1 MRNCAFVLLVVAA
14 GAAPTNED
22 DLAATLQAY
31 GLDDLRSKLERRG
44 VGSERDLG
52 FLTDADIDA
61 LWWESVPPVQRQ
73 ALRVA
78 RNDQVA
84 ARHRAK
90 HARTAKERVASWLL
104 ATAETAIRGACLGSG
119 ASFLWETAS
128 SAGFFRLER
137 ADLETAIKAA
147 SLRASA
153 VGCATALT
161 CLGAS
166 MLVPHALRANWLG
179 PLY

>member
-1 MRNCAFVLLVVAA
+1 MRNRALVLLVVAV
-14 GAAPTNED
+14 GAAPTDD

-31 GLDDLRSKLERRG
+31 GLDALRSKLERRG

-137 ADLETAIKAA
+137 ADLEAAIKAA

>member
-1 MRNCAFVLLVVAA
+1 MRNRVLVLLVVAA
-14 GAAPTNED
+14 GAALTNED

-31 GLDDLRSKLERRG
+31 GLDALRSKLERRG

-90 HARTAKERVASWLL
+90 HARTAKERVA
-104 ATAETAIRGACLGSG
+104 A
-119 ASFLWETAS
+119 
-128 SAGFFRLER
+128 
-137 ADLETAIKAA
+137 
-147 SLRASA
+147 
-153 VGCATALT
+153 
-161 CLGAS
+161 
-166 MLVPHALRANWLG
+166 
-179 PLY
+179 